1 MPAIFN
7 WINQQLDISH
17 GRNNTIGAME
27 GLRGLAVIL
36 VFFVHYSAQAKTY
49 THVHSLTSLLLHLIE
64 MGGNIGVD
72 LFFVLSGY
80 LIYGAL
86 IKHQTTNWCKYAS
99 RRFWRI
105 YPTFAV
111 VLVLYL
117 ILSFAIPSQ
126 SKLPADTL
134 EALILIAQNALLMP
148 GLFDVTAINTV
159 TWSLSYE
166 VWFYAVIPV
175 VIGITGM
182 RKWQVN
188 TRIAFWSV
196 LTVLLATLF
205 YHVDGPKRILMFIS
219 GILLLECHQ
228 YHYLQNK
235 YLKLPKNIGLWC
247 LLVAFVLYGLKRP
260 LEFSGIWPVLM
271 LYVLF
276 FVFCLE
282 AFTRGDGSARFLNF
296 KPLRYLGN
304 MSYSYY
310 LIHSLAL
317 KAVFFVL
324 AVVMPDGIY
333 NDFYWLAML
342 PCFIV
347 TLVASFGLFVLV
359 ERRAVVGLARAG

>member
-1 MPAIFN
+1 MSAIFN
-7 WINQQLDISH
+7 WIHQQLDISH

-36 VFFVHYSAQAKTY
+36 VFFVHYSAQVKPYINPET
-49 THVHSLTSLLLHLIE
+49 LTGLVLPYIE

-86 IKHQTTNWCKYAS
+86 IKHQTTDWRKYAS

-117 ILSFAIPSQ
+117 ILSIAIPSQ
-126 SKLPADTL
+126 SKLPADAL
-134 EALILIAQNALLMP
+134 KALILIAQNALLMP

-182 RKWQVN
+182 RNWQVN
-188 TRIAFWSV
+188 TRIAFWCV
-196 LTVLLATLF
+196 LTVLLAALF
-205 YHVDGPKRILMFIS
+205 YFVDGPKRILMFIS
-219 GILLLECHQ
+219 GIILLECHR
-228 YHYLQNK
+228 HK
-235 YLKLPKNIGLWC
+235 TFKLPKFIGLVC
-247 LLVAFVLYGLKRP
+247 LLIACVFYGLKRP

-271 LYVLF
+271 LYMLF
-276 FVFCLE
+276 FVLCLE
-282 AFTRGDGSARFLNF
+282 AFTRDDGSARLLNF
-296 KPLRYLGN
+296 RPLRYLGN

-324 AVVMPDGIY
+324 AVVMPASG
-333 NDFYWLAML
+333 NLSGFYWLAIL
-342 PCFIV
+342 PCFVV
-347 TLVASFGLFVLV
+347 TCVASFGLFVVV
-359 ERRAVVGLARAG
+359 ERRAVVGR